1 MKSDPDEL
9 ALTLIEYVA
18 ARCDAE
24 PGTEFPESEQR
35 KLEELL
41 EDVVSN
47 GQAIR
52 ALRDHLRLS
61 GQAPPR
67 LSNRLPEIA
76 QWIKDRCDDVVQDLT
91 NVETSRESV
100 TTVAMTVAG
109 TGGAGTATAMGAV
122 IAGGAASAGPVFAAL
137 VATGG
142 IAGPVLFGGGLL
154 VYVVQKQKSARNKR
168 IIAGAQRL
176 SEAIANRDNS
186 V

>member
-1 MKSDPDEL
+1 
-9 ALTLIEYVA
+9 
-18 ARCDAE
+18 
-24 PGTEFPESEQR
+24 
-35 KLEELL
+35 
-41 EDVVSN
+41 
-47 GQAIR
+47 
-52 ALRDHLRLS
+52 
-61 GQAPPR
+61 
-67 LSNRLPEIA
+67 
-76 QWIKDRCDDVVQDLT
+76 
-91 NVETSRESV
+91 
-100 TTVAMTVAG
+100 MTVAG